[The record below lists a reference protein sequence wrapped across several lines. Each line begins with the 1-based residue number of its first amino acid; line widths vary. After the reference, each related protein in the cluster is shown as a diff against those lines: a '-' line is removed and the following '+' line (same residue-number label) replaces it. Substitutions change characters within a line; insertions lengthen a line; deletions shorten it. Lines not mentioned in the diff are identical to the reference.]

1 MERKFSIVKSFR
13 QNVSVGCSPSLNPT
27 LRVTYSFC
35 FSAGEASTSNMI
47 IPNPQSKTDLL
58 KRLET
63 VDDPNTGG
71 HIPVLETGE
80 ACV

>member
-13 QNVSVGCSPSLNPT
+13 QNVSVGCSPSLSPT

-47 IPNPQSKTDLL
+47 IPKPQSKTDLL
-58 KRLET
+58 KTLET
-63 VDDPNTGG
+63 VDDPNTVG